1 MKQKIA
7 DIEQRLEQKVADFFT
22 STEPDNNF
30 AERFEQQKR
39 KSDRV
44 AEAEQL
50 FFDFFATNDYAEY
63 VGLLKLDYR
72 SNMCFLNFDYVNEFD
87 KTHLFE
93 HDLDQ
98 FLLRHA
104 FASSQTNMHKKRV
117 EMHIERS
124 NS

>member
-39 KSDRV
+39 KSDRG

-50 FFDFFATNDYAEY
+50 FFDFFATNDYAE
-63 VGLLKLDYR
+63 
-72 SNMCFLNFDYVNEFD
+72 
-87 KTHLFE
+87 
-93 HDLDQ
+93 
-98 FLLRHA
+98 
-104 FASSQTNMHKKRV
+104 
-117 EMHIERS
+117 
-124 NS
+124 